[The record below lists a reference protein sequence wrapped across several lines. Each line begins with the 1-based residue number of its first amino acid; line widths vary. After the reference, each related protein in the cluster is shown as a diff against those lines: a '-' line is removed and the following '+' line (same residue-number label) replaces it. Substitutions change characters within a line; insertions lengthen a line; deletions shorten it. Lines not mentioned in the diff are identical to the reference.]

1 MIYASIFIWTEDEA
15 WTTKGFDYYI
25 EGNAK
30 KSTKSFLVQAEFIR
44 FRQNFEK

>member
-1 MIYASIFIWTEDEA
+1 MLLFLFEQKIKLEPQKVDH
-15 WTTKGFDYYI
+15 YI

-44 FRQNFEK
+44 FRQNFDK